1 MKNKT
6 NAFVSLEKA
15 INKWKKD
22 NELESAED
30 LAKVVESLLVYS
42 VVLVAKTKQ
51 VGFELAGDVS
61 GGDEETYV
69 FDFTVN
75 KQQKRIPEPNEIN

>member
-1 MKNKT
+1 
-6 NAFVSLEKA
+6 
-15 INKWKKD
+15 
-22 NELESAED
+22 
-30 LAKVVESLLVYS
+30 
-42 VVLVAKTKQ
+42 VAKTKQ

-75 KQQKRIPEPNEIN
+75 KQQKRIPEPDEIN